1 MKRETYILLTVGI
14 SLLVAASA
22 GCQPE
27 LKHKFSRRAVSIET
41 EPSGARVSQVE
52 FATRER
58 LFLGTT
64 PILNQTVLVLTNT
77 TGSSHDP
84 VAVNF
89 AAAEQDMVRVII
101 EKDGYKPYES
111 RLYTKEDEVVVH
123 KITLEK
129 DVPP

>member
-1 MKRETYILLTVGI
+1 MKREMYSLLTVGI

-52 FATRER
+52 FATKQK

-64 PILNQTVLVLTNT
+64 PILNQTVLVLTDT
-77 TGSSHDP
+77 RGYSHDP
-84 VAVNF
+84 VTVNI
-89 AAAEQDMVRVII
+89 AASEQDMVRVII

-111 RLYTKEDEVVVH
+111 RLYTKENEVVTH
-123 KITLEK
+123 KITLER